1 MGYFNKIS
9 SISTTFKSKLFRTF
23 LLLLLFTGNELLAQ
37 CPTVTNLNQSFCDIQ
52 SPTVANLQA
61 INNGDGIA
69 WFETDVSTIPLALGT
84 GLVNGEDYFA
94 DNSTGNCGTRIRVV
108 VTVYSAPTGQNFQGV
123 CVDFPSQATIASL
136 SAIGNNVQWYNVP
149 VGGSPLPS
157 TTVLIQNTIYY
168 ANQTNPDT
176 GCLTSR
182 LSVFVSVG
190 VVPVP
195 TGSAIQIFCEN
206 PSNPP
211 TVANLNATGNNNWY
225 LTSTSALPLDIDT
238 PLINGQTYYATTV
251 SPPCE
256 SLERLEVTVTIQPFN
271 NAGSNGV
278 FDICETELLST
289 SPINL
294 FDILGGTPFS
304 SGVWSGP
311 LLTSNGNLGT
321 IDVSLLTL
329 AGSPYVFTYTV
340 SESTECPIA
349 TSTVTINVI
358 ATKNAGTSGSITLCT
373 TSPSIDLFTLL
384 GNSPETGGTW
394 SPALASGTGVFDP
407 AVDTAGTYTYT
418 IVGTPPCADSTASVT
433 VSVTPSLN
441 PGTAGAVAFCAN
453 GTPEDLFNS
462 LGGTPDA
469 GGTWSPSLASGTGVF
484 DPTQDTAG
492 TYTYTVNGTAP
503 CTPQSTTVTVTINPI
518 PNAGTSGSITLCTTS
533 PSIDLFTL
541 LGNSPETGGTW
552 SPALASGTGVFDP
565 AVDTAGTYTYTIVGT
580 PPCADSTATVAVTI
594 ELAANAGTFTGIQ
607 TICNSTGNFDLNT
620 LLDGTQQAGGVWVN
634 GQGDTI
640 TNIISV
646 TDLIAGTYTFVY
658 TVTNTCNSDSEVV
671 QLTINQSPNITI
683 DDVIVLTPICQGES
697 ITITVFNL
705 SNGNYSINYS
715 LTGSNILP
723 NQTVLLTASN
733 GEGNFTIDSTQLV
746 NSGITTLILNSI
758 TNSDTTC
765 TTVLSG
771 LNFAIEVLPIP
782 SISNST
788 IQIVNVCFG
797 NDVLVQISG
806 ATNLTDGNYQF
817 VYSIPNANPITGNS
831 GIISIVSGNGQFTI
845 PSSVFP
851 LAGVYTMSLISISN
865 LATNCINLNPNV
877 AVTFE
882 ILAQPSITEALVSM
896 VGICVNTEGTVLISN
911 ANNLSDGTYQLTY
924 QISGAINFN
933 ETIPVVFTNG
943 ETSFVIPSSVINNFG
958 NITISINPLN
968 SIIGNAC
975 GVSGNTFNSITISI
989 EEVETPQLVE
999 GGNSFCEDDNAT
1011 IADLTNG
1018 IIGSETIIW
1027 YDAPSSGNAYS
1038 NSDLLVDGVTYYASI
1053 QSSTGCESAV
1063 RLQVIVVIKDCTEI
1077 VIPDGF
1083 SPNGDGINEVF
1094 EIKNI
1099 RTLYPNF
1106 TLEIFNR
1113 YGNILYKGNANSL
1126 DWDGTSDKGIQ
1137 IGGNK
1142 LPVGVYFYI
1151 INFNDGSRK
1160 PLQGRVYLSR

>member
-1 MGYFNKIS
+1 M
-9 SISTTFKSKLFRTF
+9 
-23 LLLLLFTGNELLAQ
+23 
-37 CPTVTNLNQSFCDIQ
+37 
-52 SPTVANLQA
+52 
-61 INNGDGIA
+61 
-69 WFETDVSTIPLALGT
+69 
-84 GLVNGEDYFA
+84 
-94 DNSTGNCGTRIRVV
+94 
-108 VTVYSAPTGQNFQGV
+108 
-123 CVDFPSQATIASL
+123 
-136 SAIGNNVQWYNVP
+136 
-149 VGGSPLPS
+149 
-157 TTVLIQNTIYY
+157 
-168 ANQTNPDT
+168 
-176 GCLTSR
+176 
-182 LSVFVSVG
+182 
-190 VVPVP
+190 
-195 TGSAIQIFCEN
+195 
-206 PSNPP
+206 
-211 TVANLNATGNNNWY
+211 
-225 LTSTSALPLDIDT
+225 
-238 PLINGQTYYATTV
+238 
-251 SPPCE
+251 
-256 SLERLEVTVTIQPFN
+256 
-271 NAGSNGV
+271 
-278 FDICETELLST
+278 
-289 SPINL
+289 
-294 FDILGGTPFS
+294 
-304 SGVWSGP
+304 
-311 LLTSNGNLGT
+311 
-321 IDVSLLTL
+321 
-329 AGSPYVFTYTV
+329 
-340 SESTECPIA
+340 
-349 TSTVTINVI
+349 
-358 ATKNAGTSGSITLCT
+358 
-373 TSPSIDLFTLL
+373 
-384 GNSPETGGTW
+384 
-394 SPALASGTGVFDP
+394 
-407 AVDTAGTYTYT
+407 
-418 IVGTPPCADSTASVT
+418 
-433 VSVTPSLN
+433 
-441 PGTAGAVAFCAN
+441 
-453 GTPEDLFNS
+453 FNS

-469 GGTWSPSLASGTGVF
+469 GGTWSPALANGTGVF

-552 SPALASGTGVFDP
+552 SPALASGTGLFDP
-565 AVDTAGTYTYTIVGT
+565 SVDTAGTYTYTIVGT
-580 PPCADSTATVAVTI
+580 LPCADSTATVAVTI
-594 ELAANAGTFTGIQ
+594 ELAANAGVFTGIQ

-646 TDLIAGTYTFVY
+646 TDLIAGTYTFIY

-671 QLTINQSPNITI
+671 QLTIIQSPNITI

-697 ITITVFNL
+697 TTITVFNL
-705 SNGNYSINYS
+705 ANGNYSINYS
-715 LTGSNILP
+715 LTGSNILA
-723 NQTVLLTASN
+723 NQTVLLTVTD
-733 GEGNFTIDSTQLV
+733 GEGSFTIDSTQLV

-758 TNSDTTC
+758 TNSVTTC

-896 VGICVNTEGTVLISN
+896 AGICVNTEGTVLISN

-924 QISGAINFN
+924 QVSGAIIYN
-933 ETIPVVFTNG
+933 ETVPVVFTNG
-943 ETSFVIPSSVINNFG
+943 GASFIVPSSVINNFG
-958 NITISINPLN
+958 NVTISINPIN
-968 SIIGNAC
+968 SNTGNAC
-975 GVSGNTFNSITISI
+975 GFSGHTFNTVTIAI
-989 EEVETPQLVE
+989 EEIETPQLIE
-999 GGNSFCEDDNAT
+999 GGNSFCEDDNST

-1063 RLQVIVVIKDCTEI
+1063 RLQVTVVIKDCTDI
-1077 VIPDGF
+1077 IIPDGF
-1083 SPNGDGINEVF
+1083 SPNGDGINEFFV
-1094 EIKNI
+1094 INNI

-1126 DWDGTSDKGIQ
+1126 DWDGTSDEGIQ

-1142 LPVGVYFYI
+1142 LPVGVYFFI

>member
-1 MGYFNKIS
+1 MSCFNKKV
-9 SISTTFKSKLFRTF
+9 SISMAYKCKWFRMLTAF
-23 LLLLLFTGNELLAQ
+23 LLLIGNLMFAQ

-61 INNGDGIA
+61 INNGGGIA
-69 WFETDVSTIPLALGT
+69 WFATDISTTPLPIGT
-84 GLVNGEDYFA
+84 GLINGEDYFA

-136 SAIGNNVQWYNVP
+136 IAVGNNVQWYNVP

-157 TTVLIQNTIYY
+157 TTVLIPNTIYY

-251 SPPCE
+251 DPPCE

-271 NAGSNGV
+271 NAGINDV
-278 FDICETELLST
+278 FDICETELLT
-289 SPINL
+289 TAPINL

-311 LLTSNGNLGT
+311 FLTSNGNLGT

-394 SPALASGTGVFDP
+394 SPVLASGTGLFDP
-407 AVDTAGTYTYT
+407 
-418 IVGTPPCADSTASVT
+418 S
-433 VSVTPSLN
+433 
-441 PGTAGAVAFCAN
+441 
-453 GTPEDLFNS
+453 
-462 LGGTPDA
+462 
-469 GGTWSPSLASGTGVF
+469 
-484 DPTQDTAG
+484 
-492 TYTYTVNGTAP
+492 
-503 CTPQSTTVTVTINPI
+503 
-518 PNAGTSGSITLCTTS
+518 
-533 PSIDLFTL
+533 
-541 LGNSPETGGTW
+541 
-552 SPALASGTGVFDP
+552 
-565 AVDTAGTYTYTIVGT
+565 VDTAGTYTYTIVGT

-594 ELAANAGTFTGIQ
+594 DLAANAGVFTGIQ
-607 TICNSTGNFDLNT
+607 IICNSTGNFDLNT

-671 QLTINQSPNITI
+671 QLTIIQSPNITI

-697 ITITVFNL
+697 TTITVFNL
-705 SNGNYSINYS
+705 ANGNYSINYS
-715 LTGSNILP
+715 LTGSNILA
-723 NQTVLLTASN
+723 NQTVLLTVTD
-733 GEGNFTIDSTQLV
+733 GEGSFTIDSTQLV

-758 TNSDTTC
+758 TNSVTTC

-817 VYSIPNANPITGNS
+817 VYSIPNANPIIGNS
-831 GIISIVSGNGQFTI
+831 GIISIVSGNGQFAITAT
-845 PSSVFP
+845 VFP

-865 LATNCINLNPNV
+865 LATNCTNLNPNV

-882 ILAQPSITEALVSM
+882 ILAQPTITEALVSM
-896 VGICVNTEGTVLISN
+896 AGICVNTEGTVLITN

-943 ETSFVIPSSVINNFG
+943 ETSFVIPSSVTNNFG
-958 NITISINPLN
+958 NITISINPIN
-968 SIIGNAC
+968 SNTGNAC
-975 GVSGNTFNSITISI
+975 GFSGHTFNTVTIAI
-989 EEVETPQLVE
+989 EEVETPQLIE
-999 GGNSFCEDDNAT
+999 GGNSFCEDDNST

-1053 QSSTGCESAV
+1053 QSASGCESAV
-1063 RLQVIVVIKDCTEI
+1063 RLQVTVVIKDCTDI
-1077 VIPDGF
+1077 IIPDGF
-1083 SPNGDGINEVF
+1083 SPNGDGINEIFV
-1094 EIKNI
+1094 INNI

-1142 LPVGVYFYI
+1142 LPVGVYFYV

>member
-9 SISTTFKSKLFRTF
+9 SISTAFKSKLFRTF

-61 INNGDGIA
+61 INNGGGIA
-69 WFETDVSTIPLALGT
+69 WFATDVSTIPLALGT

-136 SAIGNNVQWYNVP
+136 IAIGNNVQWYNVP

-157 TTVLIQNTIYY
+157 TTVLIPNTIYY

-251 SPPCE
+251 DPPCE

-271 NAGSNGV
+271 NPGSNGV
-278 FDICETELLST
+278 FDICETELLT
-289 SPINL
+289 TAPINL

-394 SPALASGTGVFDP
+394 SPALASGTGLFDP
-407 AVDTAGTYTYT
+407 
-418 IVGTPPCADSTASVT
+418 S
-433 VSVTPSLN
+433 
-441 PGTAGAVAFCAN
+441 
-453 GTPEDLFNS
+453 
-462 LGGTPDA
+462 
-469 GGTWSPSLASGTGVF
+469 
-484 DPTQDTAG
+484 
-492 TYTYTVNGTAP
+492 
-503 CTPQSTTVTVTINPI
+503 
-518 PNAGTSGSITLCTTS
+518 
-533 PSIDLFTL
+533 
-541 LGNSPETGGTW
+541 
-552 SPALASGTGVFDP
+552 
-565 AVDTAGTYTYTIVGT
+565 VDTAGTYTYTIVGT

-640 TNIISV
+640 ANIISV

-658 TVTNTCNSDSEVV
+658 TVTTTCNSDSEVV
-671 QLTINQSPNITI
+671 QLTIIQSPNITI

-697 ITITVFNL
+697 TTITVFNL
-705 SNGNYSINYS
+705 ANGNYSINYS
-715 LTGSNILP
+715 LTGSNILA
-723 NQTVLLTASN
+723 NQTVLLTVTD
-733 GEGNFTIDSTQLV
+733 GEGSFTIDSTQLV

-758 TNSDTTC
+758 TNSVTTC

-817 VYSIPNANPITGNS
+817 VYSIPNANPIIGNS
-831 GIISIVSGNGQFTI
+831 GIISIVSGNGQFAITAT
-845 PSSVFP
+845 VFP

-865 LATNCINLNPNV
+865 LATNCTNLNPNV

-882 ILAQPSITEALVSM
+882 ILAQPTITEALVSM
-896 VGICVNTEGTVLISN
+896 AGICVNTEGTVLITN

-943 ETSFVIPSSVINNFG
+943 ETSFVIPSSVTNNFG
-958 NITISINPLN
+958 NITISINPIN
-968 SIIGNAC
+968 SNTGNAC
-975 GVSGNTFNSITISI
+975 GFSGHTFNTVTIAI
-989 EEVETPQLVE
+989 EEVETPQLIE
-999 GGNSFCEDDNAT
+999 GGNSFCEDDNST

-1053 QSSTGCESAV
+1053 QSASGCESAV
-1063 RLQVIVVIKDCTEI
+1063 RLQVTVVIKDCTDI
-1077 VIPDGF
+1077 IIPDGF
-1083 SPNGDGINEVF
+1083 SPNGDGINEIFV
-1094 EIKNI
+1094 INNI

-1142 LPVGVYFYI
+1142 LPVGVYFYV